1 MSIKS
6 FGFRKRNA
14 YVLTQNARLCH
25 HVEFFTNCFYA
36 LIKKNVYTQNIT
48 LTKILWSN
56 RKLTVLY
63 IDHYTCFTRNS
74 TFNLMALSMHFH
86 HTYSYTLC
94 IMTIRLITSTLC
106 QDTTNII
113 LYMYVVNINYQ
124 NSPSALSTLSTQIT
138 CDEDSLKFKWL
149 AITGKLEKL

>member
-6 FGFRKRNA
+6 FEFRKRNA

-48 LTKILWSN
+48 LTKILYSN
-56 RKLTVLY
+56 RKLY

-74 TFNLMALSMHFH
+74 TFDLMA
-86 HTYSYTLC
+86 
-94 IMTIRLITSTLC
+94 
-106 QDTTNII
+106 
-113 LYMYVVNINYQ
+113 
-124 NSPSALSTLSTQIT
+124 
-138 CDEDSLKFKWL
+138 
-149 AITGKLEKL
+149 